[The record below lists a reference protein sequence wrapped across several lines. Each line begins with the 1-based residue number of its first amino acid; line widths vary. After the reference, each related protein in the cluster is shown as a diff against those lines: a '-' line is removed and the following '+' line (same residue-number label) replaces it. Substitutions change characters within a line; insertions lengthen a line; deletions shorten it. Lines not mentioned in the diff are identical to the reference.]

1 MAKQALYNDEA
12 KRLYIHENYTRSML
26 EEYFKGRVSIRTI
39 DSWKE
44 KGNWDALKA
53 KAEANKQDIRG
64 MVTDLAKIAL
74 KAALDDPDPQK
85 IYAAMATVGKMGQKN
100 FMDLLGAVEGEPEQE
115 KEKVTLAEMM
125 DILQKKLEG

>member
-1 MAKQALYNDEA
+1 MGKQALYNDEA
-12 KRLYIHENYTRSML
+12 KRLYVYEGYTRSML
-26 EEYFKGRVSIRTI
+26 EDYFKGRVSLRTL

-44 KGNWDALKA
+44 KGNWDDLKK
-53 KAEANKQDIRG
+53 KAEENQQDIRS

-100 FMDLLGAVEGEPEQE
+100 FMDLLGAVEGEPETE
-115 KEKVTLAEMM
+115 KEKMSLAEMM
-125 DILQKKLEG
+125 DVLQAKLEG